1 MNPNNTEL
9 YEFYKQALHIMDN
22 RFRPNDEDVTFTIRD
37 KIITPY
43 ESQIYMAKNKFM
55 QVVKSY
61 MSRNASKLGMRYPV
75 SKLPFLKSDM
85 DMVFNACKISK
96 ELIYNESIKIDAND
110 IDTGNHLIQEPFNM
124 MCTIA
129 IHVFL
134 KRDKKLQKQI
144 MDIMHGKDLD
154 DKVKYSSPVYF
165 LALYLA
171 MHFYSALYNKF
182 WKYDPTEDVMDYTIE
197 HMSNK
202 FIIRK
207 CQNILEFITYHS
219 ETNVEN
225 MLDRLIRGSDVDLI
239 YFYSNLNNRISH
251 ALRTI
256 ANNYYENKEKGNTIG
271 HEDANRVNE
280 EGKFFVG
287 DTTSVSADVEQTTRR
302 ITTRFFS
309 ESVINDK
316 LVTAACAKTKFSK
329 AKFLIIVQKLRE
341 NHDNDPI
348 IRNIIANIV
357 SYYLVKFGGKIENLK
372 SNQFLLTMF
381 KVYSISNTKD
391 EFVIG
396 IKNQLNELIKNNL
409 AAIIDEG
416 NQNLIDRC
424 RTSCFQ
430 YFVLY
435 IAANSK

>member
-1 MNPNNTEL
+1 M
-9 YEFYKQALHIMDN
+9 
-22 RFRPNDEDVTFTIRD
+22 
-37 KIITPY
+37 
-43 ESQIYMAKNKFM
+43 
-55 QVVKSY
+55 
-61 MSRNASKLGMRYPV
+61 ASKYDLVKIHMDTMGFS
-75 SKLPFLKSDM
+75 SKP
-85 DMVFNACKISK
+85 
-96 ELIYNESIKIDAND
+96 
-110 IDTGNHLIQEPFNM
+110 
-124 MCTIA
+124 
-129 IHVFL
+129 
-134 KRDKKLQKQI
+134 
-144 MDIMHGKDLD
+144 
-154 DKVKYSSPVYF
+154 
-165 LALYLA
+165 
-171 MHFYSALYNKF
+171 
-182 WKYDPTEDVMDYTIE
+182 
-197 HMSNK
+197 
-202 FIIRK
+202 
-207 CQNILEFITYHS
+207 
-219 ETNVEN
+219 
-225 MLDRLIRGSDVDLI
+225 GSG
-239 YFYSNLNNRISH
+239 
-251 ALRTI
+251 
-256 ANNYYENKEKGNTIG
+256 EKGNTIG

-287 DTTSVSADVEQTTRR
+287 DTTSVTADVEQTTRR

-424 RTSCFQ
+424 RTSLYQ
-430 YFVLY
+430 YFTLY